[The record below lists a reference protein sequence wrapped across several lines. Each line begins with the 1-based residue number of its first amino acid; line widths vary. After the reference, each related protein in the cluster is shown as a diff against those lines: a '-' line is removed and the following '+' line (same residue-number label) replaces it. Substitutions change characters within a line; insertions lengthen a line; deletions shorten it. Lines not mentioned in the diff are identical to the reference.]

1 MLQDVNLIDYIDFTS
16 ICEDYDLDEGG
27 ISPEQVITLENI
39 LHQFIK
45 QNK

>member
-27 ISPEQVITLENI
+27 ISPEQVIALENI
-39 LHQFIK
+39 LHEFIK